1 MRKGE
6 QFAKDKMKVRVV
18 PYDPAWPH
26 EFEGEASRIAEVLKN
41 VAIAVHHI
49 GSTAIPGIPAKP
61 IIDILVEI
69 TDLPSLDA
77 RSVALVSLGYESMGE
92 FGIPRR
98 RYFRKNNVAGVRTHQ
113 IHAFEAASESAI
125 RHLAFRDYMIA
136 HPMEASAYGELKR
149 FLASQHPDNIEAY
162 MDGKDA
168 FVKRHEALAL
178 AWRGTR

>member
-1 MRKGE
+1 ME
-6 QFAKDKMKVRVV
+6 KMKVRIV

-26 EFEGEASRIAEVLKN
+26 AFEDEASRIAGALKS
-41 VAIAVHHI
+41 VAVAVHHI

-69 TDLPSLDA
+69 TDLPSLDSGSA
-77 RSVALVSLGYESMGE
+77 ALVSLGYESMGE

-98 RYFRKNNVAGVRTHQ
+98 RYFRKNNAEGIRTHQ
-113 IHAFEAASESAI
+113 IHAFEAGSDGAK

-136 HPMEASAYGELKR
+136 HPTSAHAYGELKQS
-149 FLASQHPDNIEAY
+149 LARQHPDSIEAY

-168 FVKRHEALAL
+168 FVKQHEALAL
-178 AWRGTR
+178 AWRRTR